1 MAMLSLPTGPLVA
14 MTKAWSAFKAALS
27 LSTSNYSTERWFFSP
42 QQQPIVNDRI
52 IYQIQ
57 WAHRETLTPDPLRV
71 IH

>member
-52 IYQIQ
+52 IYQI
-57 WAHRETLTPDPLRV
+57 
-71 IH
+71 